1 MQFYEDK
8 KRKILLYPQF
18 TPYLQQALPD
28 ARPINGTHLAVPN
41 NLANLQVLRHFQYP
55 VPPPIDD
62 STYDFPI
69 KPGRKP
75 LATQRLMANFSVLHR
90 RMFNLSDPG
99 TMKTL
104 SSLWAADFLMRR
116 HAPGTFRALIIGT
129 LSTLE
134 TGWAAEIF
142 NNFLD
147 RRSFEILHGSAQ
159 KRLAGLAK
167 PRDFYIINH
176 DGVGVG
182 AHTRKRLELDGFSA
196 ELASRK
202 DIQLVIVDEASAYK
216 DAQTKRHRLGRLIFA
231 NRPYLWPLT
240 GSPTP
245 TAPTD
250 AYGIAKLVN
259 NAMGKSFT
267 GFQAETMYKVSQ
279 FKWVPQKDGYDKA
292 ARLLTPSIR
301 ISIDQVWDGPEMV
314 TEQREVDLTEQQK
327 KLMADLKRDL
337 QVTLKAGQPISAVN
351 EAAARQKFLQIS
363 LGAVYDENHKVH
375 FVDAAPRLRELD
387 QVIAE
392 TTRKIVIFVGLTS
405 VVELLYKHLHKR
417 RHVGIING
425 NVSQKERARI
435 IREFGT
441 DGGLRI
447 VICDPQATAHGINEF
462 VSADTVVWFGTTEK
476 AELYDQ
482 GNKRVR
488 RPGQKYPTRCV
499 QLVSNPL
506 EKEIFRRLENHL
518 TLQGSLLSLV
528 QEGKI

>member
-1 MQFYEDK
+1 
-8 KRKILLYPQF
+8 
-18 TPYLQQALPD
+18 
-28 ARPINGTHLAVPN
+28 
-41 NLANLQVLRHFQYP
+41 
-55 VPPPIDD
+55 
-62 STYDFPI
+62 
-69 KPGRKP
+69 
-75 LATQRLMANFSVLHR
+75 
-90 RMFNLSDPG
+90 MFNLSDPG
-99 TMKTL
+99 GGKTL
-104 SSLWAADFLMRR
+104 SSLWGMDWLMRR
-116 HAPGTFRALIIGT
+116 FPKGTFRCLIICT
-129 LSTLE
+129 LSTIE
-134 TGWAAEIF
+134 TTWAKAIF
-142 NNFLD
+142 ANFLD
-147 RRSFEILHGSAQ
+147 GRSFEVLHGNAQ
-159 KRLAGLAK
+159 KRLANLQK
-167 PRDFYIINH
+167 PRDIYLVNH

-182 AHTRKRLELDGFSA
+182 AHTRKRLELDGFSK
-196 ELASRK
+196 ELANRK

-216 DAQTKRHRLGRLIFA
+216 DAQTKRNRLGRLIFA
-231 NRPYLWPLT
+231 DRPYLWPLT

-267 GFQAETMYKVSQ
+267 GFQAETMYKVTQ

-314 TEQREVDLTEQQK
+314 TEQREVALTEQQK

-363 LGAVYDENHKVH
+363 LGAIYDENHKIH
-375 FVDAAPRLRELD
+375 FVDAASRLSELD

-392 TTRKIVIFVGLTS
+392 TTRKVVIFVGLTS
-405 VVELLYKHLHKR
+405 VVELLYKHLSKR
-417 RHVGIING
+417 WKSAIING
-425 NVSQKERARI
+425 NVSQKERAAT
-435 IREFGT
+435 IRSFADEKGI
-441 DGGLRI
+441 RI

-462 VSADTVVWFGTTEK
+462 VAADTVVWYGTTEK
-476 AELYDQ
+476 AELFDQ

-518 TLQGSLLSLV
+518 TLQGSLLSLI